1 MFFGAQRCSPQSCE
15 PRHILAIALYPC
27 RYRGIEVTADVIDGP
42 QSVIYDQAENR
53 QHAQKA
59 VVLYL
64 LGVSV

>member
-1 MFFGAQRCSPQSCE
+1 MCIHAHAHCVNYPLSSR
-15 PRHILAIALYPC
+15 LA

-59 VVLYL
+59 VVLHL